1 MVANTSTR
9 LREIMAQR
17 GLKQADVLRMAQ
29 PYCEKYKIKMGKS
42 DLSQFVSGKV
52 EPGQWKLTILGLAL
66 NISEAW
72 LMGFDVP
79 MEREASPA
87 PVSEEGK
94 LCETE
99 LRLVA
104 LYRDL
109 NHEGQE
115 KLIDY
120 ADDLVASGKY
130 IKSGSD
136 GLGKEA

>member
-1 MVANTSTR
+1 MIANTSTR

-87 PVSEEGK
+87 PVSEEDK

-130 IKSGSD
+130 IKNGSD
-136 GLGKEA
+136 NLGKEA

>member
-1 MVANTSTR
+1 MIANTSTR

-17 GLKQADVLRMAQ
+17 GLKQADVLCMAQ

-136 GLGKEA
+136 DLGKEA